1 MLTST
6 RMHSCVFSLS
16 NRLVLFRFAEWKL
29 ALDRSFRAA
38 LLGGGGGGGRSR
50 SFPSACVASF
60 GVLHTSGVKLTGG
73 CAFKLGAPPAACGR
87 KTGRGRGAAAA
98 LLLRSGGGDPRFLH
112 A

>member
-29 ALDRSFRAA
+29 ALDSSIRAA
-38 LLGGGGGGGRSR
+38 LLGGGGSKSR

-73 CAFKLGAPPAACGR
+73 CAFMLGAPPAACGR

-98 LLLRSGGGDPRFLH
+98 LLLRGGDPRFLH

>member
-38 LLGGGGGGGRSR
+38 LLGGGGRSR

-73 CAFKLGAPPAACGR
+73 CAFMLGAPTAACGR
-87 KTGRGRGAAAA
+87 KTGRGMGVAAA
-98 LLLRSGGGDPRFLH
+98 LLRSGGGDPRFLH